1 MKNRYLA
8 KKHWNYE
15 IPALSK
21 TGEMSRRYDDVI
33 NLSIGNPDYPADR
46 ESLRLMYENVI
57 LEGHTK
63 YTDFQGDLELR
74 TMTADRYMEDYGFSV
89 DNDEILITNGGTH
102 AMYTVME
109 GILDPGDEVIA
120 IAPYYLDY
128 KAQIEL
134 PGGKMVVYNT
144 RGEDGFDVDLEEL
157 EKHVS
162 YRTKAIIVNSPSNP
176 GGKVYSGESVQG
188 IMDLA
193 EKHDFLIIAD
203 DIYTAL
209 NYTDNRKP
217 ICTYE
222 ENPNRI
228 ITIYSYSKDFSMPG
242 IRLGHIIANGDFIDC
257 FTAINESVTFTIN
270 SLSQRLGI
278 FAMKRREEIQKGL
291 HEEYRKRIFYCYE
304 RIKKINNM
312 DCSYPEGTFYLFVRI
327 KGTRLSSE
335 EIWEKI
341 LDEAHVLVL
350 PGSSFGEAGQGY
362 IRIACT
368 VGVDQLKKAFDRLEK
383 MDIFK

>member
-8 KKHWNYE
+8 KKHWNFE

>member
-1 MKNRYLA
+1 
-8 KKHWNYE
+8 
-15 IPALSK
+15 
-21 TGEMSRRYDDVI
+21 
-33 NLSIGNPDYPADR
+33 
-46 ESLRLMYENVI
+46 
-57 LEGHTK
+57 
-63 YTDFQGDLELR
+63 
-74 TMTADRYMEDYGFSV
+74 MTADRYMEDYGFSV

-144 RGEDGFDVDLEEL
+144 RGEDGFDVTFGIVLG
-157 EKHVS
+157 VGGAS
-162 YRTKAIIVNSPSNP
+162 NRTKAIVVNSPSNP

-278 FAMKRREEIQKGL
+278 FAMKRRDTKG
-291 HEEYRKRIFYCYE
+291 
-304 RIKKINNM
+304 
-312 DCSYPEGTFYLFVRI
+312 
-327 KGTRLSSE
+327 
-335 EIWEKI
+335 
-341 LDEAHVLVL
+341 
-350 PGSSFGEAGQGY
+350 
-362 IRIACT
+362 IA
-368 VGVDQLKKAFDRLEK
+368 
-383 MDIFK
+383 